1 MLSSPVTYARGR
13 RAAGSQPVCNTDGV
27 GWPAMF
33 KEIVCDCGW
42 SARGTE
48 DELVAAAQE
57 HGRVAHDLV
66 PTREQVLAV
75 ATPVAPTDEEE

>member
-1 MLSSPVTYARGR
+1 VA
-13 RAAGSQPVCNTDGV
+13 D
-27 GWPAMF
+27 
-33 KEIVCDCGW
+33 
-42 SARGTE
+42 

-75 ATPVAPTDEEE
+75 ATPAVETGEEE